1 MSVENLFRQP
11 LALNVADATT
21 SVRVLDVA
29 DSPDGALVA
38 TQGSLALN
46 RFPAQLWQNVD
57 GLATWSLLATLDTP
71 LGGDLT
77 GTLDHAWVTGIQGVP
92 IDAAAPVNGDVLI
105 FNGVLGLWEHTSLT
119 FGGGPPSGPA
129 GGSLAGLYPNPTL
142 SAVGT
147 AGTYGSA
154 SSVPV
159 LTTTAEGRV
168 SVVTPTTIAIAQ
180 SQVTDLVTDLGLKAD
195 EAITISAGAGLSGG
209 GDLTANRTISMP
221 NVGTAA
227 AYGSATQVP
236 VLTTDAQGR
245 VTGVV
250 NTTISGVVPG
260 GAAGGDLTG
269 TYPSPTLAAAG
280 TAGTY
285 GSSTAVPVLTTDS
298 KGRVTGVTNTPIT
311 FPTPPSMAYP
321 KLGNVAVVDA
331 VNGNDGTGAI
341 NGGPFLTIPA
351 AIAAIGLS
359 TYITIW
365 VLPGSYA
372 LSAGITIPAT
382 CSLRGM
388 NTQAVRISWAASVPG
403 GTATLLTLG
412 ENTRIE
418 DVTLSL
424 TSANATTSL
433 VGISAPGTTMNTAK
447 LRTITL
453 AVDNS
458 GVATGSTT
466 TVTGILS
473 SGTSSITP
481 AEFSANFTRGVTIS
495 VLSNGGGNK
504 RAILVSGPNAVSLRD
519 TNFYVAPPTDPLS
532 TGSYVAAETANDLA
546 QAAFRSCSLSGP
558 TTAGSYTGSDVLQT
572 LPVARDTY
580 GIVIGPGTDLIHR
593 TTQGTPFALT
603 TTPAIMA
610 YAINAVLAGGTR
622 YLWPGVL
629 PTGGDLTPVWF
640 RLDRV
645 MVVQGLSINMLNPPG
660 VGHNVVFTVCKNT
673 TSVGAG
679 NATAMTVTV
688 SDTATTGIDLTHA
701 VTFLAGEYIALRA
714 VRSDAGAED
723 ILVQVDIY

>member
-1 MSVENLFRQP
+1 MSLSPNVMGRP
-11 LALNVADATT
+11 LVVRDATGQDVWIEPGLG
-21 SVRVLDVA
+21 SPDGVLARPKGSIFYRLDVA
-29 DSPDGALVA
+29 QMWQNTDGAVA
-38 TQGSLALN
+38 
-46 RFPAQLWQNVD
+46 
-57 GLATWSLLATLDTP
+57 WSLNVTLDTP

-77 GTLDHAWVTGIQGVP
+77 GTV
-92 IDAAAPVNGDVLI
+92 DAATVVGLAGVLLDTAPPVNGDVLI
-105 FNGVLGLWEHTSLT
+105 FNNVTDRWEPTSLT

-129 GGSLAGLYPNPTL
+129 GGSLAGVYPDPSL

-159 LTTTAEGRV
+159 LTTTLEGRV
-168 SVVTPTTIAIAQ
+168 SGVTPTSIAIAQ
-180 SQVTDLVTDLGLKAD
+180 SQVADLVTDLGLKAD

-221 NVGTAA
+221 NVGTAGV
-227 AYGSATQVP
+227 YGSATQVP

-250 NTTISGVVPG
+250 
-260 GAAGGDLTG
+260 D
-269 TYPSPTLAAAG
+269 
-280 TAGTY
+280 
-285 GSSTAVPVLTTDS
+285 
-298 KGRVTGVTNTPIT
+298 TPIA
-311 FPTPPSMAYP
+311 FPTPPSAAYP

-331 VNGNDGTGAI
+331 VNGNDATAAI

-351 AIAAIGLS
+351 AITAIGAA
-359 TYITIW
+359 TYVTIW

-372 LSAGITIPAT
+372 LSAGITIPTT
-382 CSLRGM
+382 CALRGM
-388 NTQAVRISWAASVPG
+388 NTQTVRISWAASVPG

-412 ENTRIE
+412 ENTRVE

-424 TSANATTSL
+424 TSTNATTHL
-433 VGISAPGTTMNTAK
+433 VGIVAPDTTMNTSK
-447 LRTITL
+447 LRTLTL
-453 AVDNS
+453 SVSNA

-495 VLSNGGGNK
+495 VLSNGGGKK

-519 TNFYVAPPTDPLS
+519 TNFYVAAPADPLS
-532 TGSYVAAETANDLA
+532 TGSYVAAETDDNLA

-558 TTAGSYTGSDVLQT
+558 TTAGGYTGSDVLQT
-572 LPVARDTY
+572 RPVARDTY

-593 TTQGTPFALT
+593 TTQGKPFALT

-610 YAINAVLAGGTR
+610 FAINAPLGTPPR
-622 YLWPGVL
+622 YMWPGTL
-629 PTGGDLTPVWF
+629 GTGGDSTPTWF
-640 RLDRV
+640 RFDRV
-645 MVVQGLSINMLNPPG
+645 MVVQGLSVNMLIAPG
-660 VGHNVVFTVCKNT
+660 TGNNVVFTIYKSLT
-673 TSVGAG
+673 GAPTDLGAATS
-679 NATAMTVTV
+679 MTVTV
-688 SDTATTGIDLTHA
+688 SGLNTTGLNLTSA
-701 VTFLAGEYIALRA
+701 VTFLAGEYIALYA
-714 VRSDAGAED
+714 ERSAPGARD